1 MSCKTAKARYQ
12 AWDDEPVRH
21 RYLAAGAA
29 LWAAAYA
36 CGYVAVIRD
45 QGDAPVAWWYVGLV
59 LLAAVA
65 LSASAAGIER
75 RATAITGFVMLV
87 IAALLGALSIGIFM
101 LPGALAAGF
110 AVSRDQRAQA
120 PT

>member
-1 MSCKTAKARYQ
+1 M
-12 AWDDEPVRH
+12 RH

-36 CGYVAVIRD
+36 CGYVALIND
-45 QGDAPVAWWYVGLV
+45 QGDTSVAWWYLGLV

-65 LSASAAGIER
+65 LSASAVGIER
-75 RATAITGFVMLV
+75 RTTAITGFVMLV
-87 IAALLGALSIGIFM
+87 IAALLASMSIGVF
-101 LPGALAAGF
+101 LFPGVLAAGF
-110 AVSRDQRAQA
+110 ALSRDPRAQA